1 MTGLERNADVVVM
14 SSYAPT
20 FAHVEGWQWRPD
32 LIWFD
37 NLRSM
42 RTASWHVQHLYSE
55 YKGQN
60 VLTLKMNGV
69 NVTGAEGQDGLF
81 ASAVKDGDKV
91 YVKVINTSEQPQ
103 SVELAFNGL
112 KKKEIVKA
120 VERVDFTSG
129 LLYEDNTLDD
139 PARIAPVTNAFSGEG
154 QALSATVPP
163 LCFTVFIVE
172 R

>member
-1 MTGLERNADVVVM
+1 MAT
-14 SSYAPT
+14 YAPL

-42 RTASWHVQHLYSE
+42 RTASWHVQQLYGQ

-60 VLTLKMNGV
+60 VLTLKMDGV

-81 ASAVKDGDKV
+81 ASAVKDGEKV
-91 YVKVINTSEQPQ
+91 YVKVINTSEKPQ
-103 SVELAFNGL
+103 EVEFAFSGL

-129 LLYEDNTLDD
+129 LLYEDNTLDVPD
-139 PARIAPVTNAFSGEG
+139 RITPAKAAFTGEG
-154 QALSATVPP
+154 KSLTATVPP
-163 LCFTVFIVE
+163 QCFTVFVITK
-172 R
+172 